1 MVNPFNFLKK
11 QRQKNEKNLEQK
23 EPLVETLNEIKG
35 KSDEPNFIF
44 KVFLINILKFLS
56 GTIFL

>member
-11 QRQKNEKNLEQK
+11 QRQKNEKYLEQK

-44 KVFLINILKFLS
+44 KVFFNYYF
-56 GTIFL
+56 